1 MVHYFRIEG
10 PVQSGRNLSVCTG
23 SGVGRKG
30 SSRRAGGCTTGWCP
44 RLFTSGWR
52 GKGGG
57 GRISLPSYG
66 LLFYLQMDSPCPM
79 CACVWLPTAASL
91 CPQGGMLGLQK
102 VAVAGEAGPV
112 AKSPWVLGQWA
123 RTTIPLCSSCPSSQL
138 GVRGRNE
145 GSCCVGWSDSCPAH
159 LSCTHTPPREGLSIP
174 LTSAAVFQPWEPSQS
189 PLSDHT

>member
-1 MVHYFRIEG
+1 M
-10 PVQSGRNLSVCTG
+10 QSGRNLSVCAG

-57 GRISLPSYG
+57 GRIGLPSYG